1 MSRELE
7 VQMACATPP
16 EDPSSLP
23 PPGEEDARLSGE
35 SAQVDDRSSPP
46 RLFRVDPQLKPG
58 LYIVS
63 TPIGNLRDI
72 TLRALDVLA
81 SVDAVWAEDTRV
93 TAKLLSAYGVS
104 ARLRPYNDHNGAEA
118 RPGILADLEAGRRV
132 ALVSDAGTP
141 LVSDPGFKLVRE
153 AVERGLSVVAVPGAS
168 ATLAA
173 LAVAGLPT
181 DRFLFAGFPPPRSA
195 ARLKSFADLKSLR
208 ATLVFFE
215 GPSRLVESLAD
226 MAKAFG
232 PRPAV
237 VARELTKLF
246 EEARRGTLS
255 DLAEQYARE
264 GPPRGEIVVLV
275 GPPADEAEPDG
286 DVLDAAI
293 RAADPTRP
301 IKEISAEIAARL
313 GLKRRDVYER
323 SLALRTSG
331 APDEPDRGEA
341 SD

>member
-1 MSRELE
+1 
-7 VQMACATPP
+7 MACATPP

-46 RLFRVDPQLKPG
+46 RLFRVDPQLKPA

-118 RPGILADLEAGRRV
+118 RPGILAALESGRRV

-153 AVERGLSVVAVPGAS
+153 AIERGISVIAVPGAS
-168 ATLAA
+168 APLAA
-173 LAVAGLPT
+173 LAIAGLPT
-181 DRFLFAGFPPPRSA
+181 DRFVFAGFPPPRSA
-195 ARLKSFADLKSLR
+195 ARLKTFAELSHVR

-215 GPSRLVESLAD
+215 GPSRVVESLFD
-226 MAKAFG
+226 MAAAFG
-232 PRPAV
+232 SRQAV

-246 EEARRGTLS
+246 EEARRGTLKE
-255 DLAEQYARE
+255 LAEHYIRE

-275 GPPADEAEPDG
+275 GPPAGPEAED
-286 DVLDAAI
+286 DETIDAAI
-293 RAADPTRP
+293 RAAETSRP
-301 IKEISAEIAARL
+301 LKEISAEIATRL

-323 SLALRTSG
+323 ALVLRAAASSDAAAGG
-331 APDEPDRGEA
+331 AHEEGGEGER
-341 SD
+341 